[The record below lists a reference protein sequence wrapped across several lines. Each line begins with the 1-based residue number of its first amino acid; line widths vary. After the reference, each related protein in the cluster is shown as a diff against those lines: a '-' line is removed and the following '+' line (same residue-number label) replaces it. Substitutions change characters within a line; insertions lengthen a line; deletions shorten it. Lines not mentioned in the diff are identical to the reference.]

1 MSNLGKKEF
10 LNILDKYHKGTASP
24 EEEAFLN
31 AYFNIFELDQDCFN
45 DLTPAE
51 QEEMSARLKAKIDSG
66 ISSNTGKASGFRK
79 YGLRLI
85 GMAAS
90 LIIVASACYYL
101 VSRNQLL
108 KADATIGKELS
119 AEIILPGGNKAT
131 LTLANGRKISLTDAA
146 NGNVASDNGIKIIK
160 TKAGELV
167 YEIVAG
173 EDETTVNSF
182 NTIQTPRGGEYRINL
197 PDGTR
202 VVLNAASSLKF
213 PVSFL
218 NRPQRIVELTGE
230 AYFEVAHNDNQP
242 FRVVSSNQEVQV
254 LGTSFNV
261 NAYADEPATVTTL
274 IKGSVKVFHGGMSK
288 IIKPS
293 EATVVGN
300 GIKIRPAN
308 DSDLAWKNGIISFK
322 NASIES
328 IMRQVARWYDVEVS
342 VGGKLPER
350 LFTGEVSR
358 SSNLSDL
365 IAIFE
370 SSNIK
375 FRFNKRHITLIP

>member
-1 MSNLGKKEF
+1 MSNLGKKKF
-10 LNILDKYHKGTASP
+10 LDILDKHHKGTASP

-31 AYFNIFELDQDCFN
+31 AYFNIFELDQDYFN
-45 DLTPAE
+45 DLTPTE

-66 ISSNTGKASGFRK
+66 ISSHIEKTTQFRK
-79 YGLRLI
+79 YGLRWMGI
-85 GMAAS
+85 AAS
-90 LIIVASACYYL
+90 LIIVAFAGFYFS
-101 VSRNQLL
+101 SKNQLP
-108 KADATIGKELS
+108 KADATANPELT
-119 AEIILPGGNKAT
+119 AEILPGGNKAT

-146 NGNVASDNGIKIIK
+146 NGNLVSDIGIKIVK
-160 TKAGELV
+160 TKDGELV
-167 YEIVAG
+167 YEVGANDDMAIS
-173 EDETTVNSF
+173 NSF

-213 PVSFL
+213 PVSFIS
-218 NRPQRIVELTGE
+218 RAQRVVELTGE
-230 AYFEVAHNDNQP
+230 AYFEVAHNENQP
-242 FRVVSSNQEVQV
+242 FRVISSNQEVQV
-254 LGTSFNV
+254 LGTDFNV

-274 IKGSVKVFHGGMSK
+274 IKGSVKVFHEGKSQL
-288 IIKPS
+288 IKPLQS
-293 EATVVGN
+293 AVVSK
-300 GIKIRPAN
+300 GIQVRQAN
-308 DSDLAWKNGIISFK
+308 DSDLAWKNGIISFR

-342 VGGKLPER
+342 IEGKIPER
-350 LFTGEVSR
+350 LFTGEISR